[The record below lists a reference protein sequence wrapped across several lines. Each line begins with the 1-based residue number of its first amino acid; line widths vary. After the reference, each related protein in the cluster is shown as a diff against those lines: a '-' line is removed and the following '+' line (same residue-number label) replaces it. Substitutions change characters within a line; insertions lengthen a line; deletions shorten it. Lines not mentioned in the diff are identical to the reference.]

1 LFKNIL
7 SGLNIPVGFLLFY
20 FFSLLTSLPFFKSKL
35 SRMKKFASL
44 LAAICFAASAITLNA
59 QQAYHRCSSM
69 EYLHDQLAQD
79 PGLAAR
85 MQQIEQQVQ
94 NYIQNNPD
102 QHSRSVVTIPVVVH
116 VVYNTSAQNI
126 SDALI
131 QAQINQLNLD
141 YARLNSD
148 AANTPSAFASVA
160 ANTNVQFC
168 LAQRSPAGTA
178 TTGIVRKSTTVTS
191 FSTNNAVKKASTG
204 GDDAWP
210 ATSYL
215 NIWSCNLG
223 GGLLGYAQFPG
234 GTSATDGVVVL
245 YSSVGS
251 RTVPGTASPYNFGR
265 TATHEVGHWL
275 NLYHIWGDDGTA
287 CTGTD
292 NVGDTPNQSSENYG
306 CPAYPH
312 TDACSPSSPGVM
324 FMNYMDY
331 TDDGCM
337 NTFTA
342 GQAARMNALFT
353 TGGARVSIL
362 SSLGCQPVGS
372 TCSVP
377 SALSTTA
384 IANTTATFNWSAVS
398 GASSYNV
405 QYRLIGTITWAS
417 ATATNNSYNAL
428 GLTAGA
434 NYEWQVR
441 TVCSAGSSA
450 YTASTLFTTTSGA
463 TCGVPSGL
471 TSSGIGNNAVTLS
484 WTAVSGATS
493 YNLQWKLSSASTWTL
508 VSLTT
513 NSYSLA
519 GLTAC
524 SAYQFQ
530 VQANCS
536 GTLSAF
542 SSAASFTTT
551 GCAVTY
557 CTSKG
562 TSTSYEYIKQV
573 AIGSISNLTGSNAGY
588 GNFTNLS
595 TNLAGGASAT
605 ISLTPGFV
613 GAAYTEYWTVYIDY
627 NHNGSFADAGEKVTT
642 GSGSAAISR
651 SFTVPATALNGAT
664 RLRVQ
669 MQYGAYTTNSCTTYT
684 YGEVE
689 DYTVNIT
696 GNAQSPAYNTEAVID
711 PEIIEAA
718 SSFILFPNPADDM
731 VTVDFMS
738 RAEGNVGLR
747 VYNALG
753 QNVLSDEMGAHEGNN
768 TQSINIEGLS
778 NGVYIFEVLNHGDA
792 QRREFTISK

>member
-1 LFKNIL
+1 
-7 SGLNIPVGFLLFY
+7 
-20 FFSLLTSLPFFKSKL
+20 
-35 SRMKKFASL
+35 MKKTTTL
-44 LAAICFAASAITLNA
+44 LAIICLCISAITLNA

-69 EYLHDQLAQD
+69 EYLHDQLQQD
-79 PGLAAR
+79 PNLATR

-94 NYIQNNPD
+94 NYIANNPN
-102 QHSRSVVTIPVVVH
+102 QGSRSIVTIPVVVH
-116 VVYNTSAQNI
+116 VVYNTAAQNI

-131 QAQINQLNLD
+131 LAQINQLNLD

-148 AANTPSAFASVA
+148 AASTPAPFASVA

-168 LAQRSPAGTA
+168 LAQRSPTGTA

-191 FSTNNAVKKASTG
+191 FSTNNAVKKSSTG

-210 ATSYL
+210 AASYL
-215 NIWSCNLG
+215 NLWSCNLG

-234 GTSATDGVVVL
+234 GNAATDGVVVL

-251 RTVPGTASPYNFGR
+251 MAVPGTATPYNFGR

-287 CTGTD
+287 CSGTD

-312 TDACSPSSPGVM
+312 TDACSASSPGVM

-337 NTFTA
+337 NTFTQ
-342 GQAARMNALFT
+342 GQAARMNALFA
-353 TGGARVSIL
+353 TGGARASIL
-362 SSLGCQPVGS
+362 NSLGCQPVTT
-372 TCSVP
+372 TCNVP
-377 SALSTTA
+377 SGLSTTA

-398 GASSYNV
+398 GATSYGV
-405 QYRLIGTITWAS
+405 QYRIVGSATWTS
-417 ATATNNSYNAL
+417 ATAAINSYNAS

-441 TVCSAGSSA
+441 TVCLSGSSA
-450 YTASTLFTTTSGA
+450 YTASATFTTTNGIS
-463 TCGVPSGL
+463 CGVPTGL
-471 TSSGIGNNAVTLS
+471 ASSAIGNNAATLA

-493 YNLQWKLSSASTWTL
+493 YNLQWKLSTASTWTQ
-508 VSLTT
+508 VSGLTT
-513 NSYSLA
+513 NSYPLA

-524 SAYQFQ
+524 SGYQFQ

-542 SSAASFTTT
+542 SGTASLTTT
-551 GCAVTY
+551 GCAITY

-573 AIGSISNLTGSNAGY
+573 AIGTISNLTGSNAGY

-595 TNLAGGASAT
+595 TNLTGGASAT
-605 ISLTPGFV
+605 ITLTPGFT
-613 GAAYTEYWTVYIDY
+613 GSAYSEFWTVYIDY

-642 GSGSAAISR
+642 GSGTAAISR
-651 SFTVPATALNGAT
+651 TFTVPTTALNGAA
-664 RLRVQ
+664 RMRVQ

-696 GNAQSPAYNTEAVID
+696 GNAQRTAANDEASFD

-718 SSFILFPNPADDM
+718 AQFTLFPNPASDK
-731 VTVDFMS
+731 VTVGFMS
-738 RAEGNVGLR
+738 RSEGNVSLQ
-747 VYNALG
+747 VYNLVG
-753 QNVLSDEMGAHEGNN
+753 QKVLSSNLTAHEGVN
-768 TQSINIEGLS
+768 TETINTSALGS
-778 NGVYIFEVLNHGDA
+778 GVYIFEVQNSSET
-792 QRREFTISK
+792 QRQQFTISK